1 LVKLKVGGYT
11 DNTGN
16 EQANM
21 ALSQK
26 RAEAVKTA
34 LVNMGVKADR
44 LDAEG
49 YGPQYPVATN
59 DTEEGRAQNRRISVR
74 VMAK

>member
-1 LVKLKVGGYT
+1 
-11 DNTGN
+11 
-16 EQANM
+16 
-21 ALSQK
+21 
-26 RAEAVKTA
+26 
-34 LVNMGVKADR
+34 MGVKADR